1 MRCDTCYSLLKSWSD
16 ALNEYAFRVSE
27 LKYTDP
33 RQYSKF
39 YDGAASAFE
48 LTAKA
53 KATYDAHREEHAI
66 GVENQTVPDRSSTM
80 SLTNSDRP
88 PNKGQNPNYPKN
100 GHAEHPQELGVADI
114 KEDRQRQGIGTSQ
127 ARTPPDQATG

>member
-1 MRCDTCYSLLKSWSD
+1 V
-16 ALNEYAFRVSE
+16 VSE
-27 LKYTDP
+27 VDCVGIERIGNEGGHYLAFPWGNLTLP
-33 RQYSKF
+33 RTW
-39 YDGAASAFE
+39 G
-48 LTAKA
+48 
-53 KATYDAHREEHAI
+53 
-66 GVENQTVPDRSSTM
+66 QTVPDRNSTM